1 MTDFKEYTMTQPESL
16 ESFVG
21 FTEQE
26 VRSLCVD
33 SPLSFEEME
42 KWYDGYVLGNGI
54 HIYSPRSVME
64 AVERGRI

>member
-1 MTDFKEYTMTQPESL
+1 MTDFKEYTMTQSESL

-26 VRSLCVD
+26 VRGLCAD

-42 KWYDGYVLGNGI
+42 KWYDGAGSSGLPVL
-54 HIYSPRSVME
+54 
-64 AVERGRI
+64 

>member
-1 MTDFKEYTMTQPESL
+1 MTDFKEYTMTQPEPL

-26 VRSLCVD
+26 VRGLCAD

-42 KWYDGYVLGNGI
+42 KWYDGAGSSGLPVL
-54 HIYSPRSVME
+54 
-64 AVERGRI
+64 

>member
-42 KWYDGYVLGNGI
+42 KWYDGAGSSGLPVL
-54 HIYSPRSVME
+54 
-64 AVERGRI
+64 